1 MGKVIKIY
9 KMDTFEELGEVSS
22 MHKAAKIIGTSA
34 ASLTQNT
41 PYQGIRFSFSKGCY
55 VVDMLQPQAVALL
68 KIEKIKAMFDNPD
81 KWYFAKKA
89 IEVAWKEL
97 ESI

>member
-1 MGKVIKIY
+1 MGKVFKVY

-22 MHKAAKIIGTSA
+22 MSAAAKIIGTNP

-41 PYQGIRFSFSKGCY
+41 LYKGIKFTFSKGCY

-89 IEVAWKEL
+89 IDAAWKEL

>member
-1 MGKVIKIY
+1 MGKVIKVY
-9 KMDTFEELGEVSS
+9 KMDTFEELGEVTS
-22 MHKAAKIIGTSA
+22 MNAAAKIIGTSA

-41 PYQGIRFSFSKGCY
+41 PYQGIRFSFSKGYY

>member
-1 MGKVIKIY
+1 MKKAIKIF
-9 KMDTFEELGEVSS
+9 KVDTFEEVAEVNSFRQ
-22 MHKAAKIIGTSA
+22 AAVIIGTSPA
-34 ASLTQNT
+34 ALTQNT
-41 PYQGIRFSFSKGCY
+41 CFNGIRFTVSKGYY

-81 KWYFAKKA
+81 KWYFARKA
-89 IEVAWKEL
+89 IEAAWKEL